1 MYSLLR
7 ELQPCDSLTNLTVMQ
22 SNVAA
27 NTMAPSTSTAWESP
41 GSLWDLQQP
50 SDLETFY
57 CQLKNSAS
65 SSDHQPATELL
76 QTTNLEELERTKRA
90 ELLAIQHQLRRA

>member
-1 MYSLLR
+1 
-7 ELQPCDSLTNLTVMQ
+7 MQ
-22 SNVAA
+22 GSVAA
-27 NTMAPSTSTAWESP
+27 ANSVGPSTSTAWESP

-65 SSDHQPATELL
+65 TSDHQPATGLM
-76 QTTNLEELERTKRA
+76 QTANLEELERTKRA
-90 ELLAIQHQLRRA
+90 ELLAIQHQLRYLLCMKSSPCMTV